1 MALGTPLPGP
11 ERYGKIFKEGGT
23 MLPKKVSLDKRPGRR
38 ISARTAVMVA
48 FLGLFVAY
56 ADPAFSAWE
65 DYKPAEFEDIM
76 RISDSQPDS
85 HWDLHIIPPK
95 TQPGA
100 ATICLYYRPVAY
112 KFKLIY
118 TGKTRTIDKSKKEAL
133 VAWLKSSHQDMKIAN
148 LFNKEM
154 LFLDNATEYWLPVQD
169 PLIPYFQKEIGKNK
183 MVNLF
188 VRFFGFIKT
197 GHKREYLFTV
207 NEFEKL

>member
-1 MALGTPLPGP
+1 MMKG
-11 ERYGKIFKEGGT
+11 
-23 MLPKKVSLDKRPGRR
+23 KVSLGQRPRR
-38 ISARTAVMVA
+38 TISTKAAVMVA

-56 ADPAFSAWE
+56 AGPAFSAWK
-65 DYKPAEFEDIM
+65 DYKPAKFEDIM
-76 RISDSQPDS
+76 RQSDYQPDS

-95 TQPGA
+95 TQPGSP
-100 ATICLYYRPVAY
+100 TYCLYYRPAAY
-112 KFKLIY
+112 KVKLIY
-118 TGKTRTIDKSKKEAL
+118 TGQIRNIDKSKKEAL
-133 VAWLKSSHQDMKIAN
+133 LAWFKSLHQDMKVAN

-183 MVNLF
+183 KVNLF
-188 VRFFGFIKT
+188 VRFFGFVKT